1 LVGKIFTGNLRFSH
15 DDHGA
20 FRLIFS

>member
-20 FRLIFS
+20 FWLIFS